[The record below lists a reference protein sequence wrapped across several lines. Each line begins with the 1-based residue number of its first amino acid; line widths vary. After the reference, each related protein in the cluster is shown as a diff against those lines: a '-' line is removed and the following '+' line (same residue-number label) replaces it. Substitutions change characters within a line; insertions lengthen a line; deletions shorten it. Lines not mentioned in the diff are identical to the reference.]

1 MSEGLIPL
9 GVLVT
14 THGIDGWLKLQPYN
28 PQTTTFHS
36 TLEIFLEKGEC
47 CSRQQIENVRLYKGH
62 LFIKL
67 RGIDTIDQ
75 AEGWVGAT
83 LSVPETTLPPLS
95 PGEYYYYQAIG
106 LDVFDRQGVWIGTVT
121 RVWSKA
127 GGDLYVVQGAGKE
140 YLIPTTKEVVEKV
153 DLPGRKIIIN
163 PPEGLLD
170 L

>member
-36 TLEIFLEKGEC
+36 TLEIFLEKGEQG
-47 CSRQQIENVRLYKGH
+47 SPQQIEDVRFYKGH

-67 RGIDTIDQ
+67 RGIDTLDQ
-75 AEGWVGAT
+75 AQGWVGAT
-83 LSVPETTLPPLS
+83 LSVPEAALPPLS
-95 PGEYYYYQAIG
+95 VGEYYYYQAIG

-121 RVWSKA
+121 QVWSKA

-153 DLPGRKIIIN
+153 DLPGRKMIIN